1 MIKKRMVLALALCL
15 ALIASLISGCGGT
28 EQNPNAEYTVSFSYN
43 YFTFDEVPAR
53 QTVKYG
59 GKVTKPADPVRE
71 GYEFLGWFTDEDST
85 KEWDFGKDTVTGRL
99 VLYAGWAVDIRGEIV
114 YPDDDKDFS
123 SLTTPGSQ
131 EAAYEYKTFFLPEKD
146 GTRQPYVGDLMPYY
160 EDGVYYFYYLK
171 DGGDSYN
178 HSVYLVT
185 TRDFLT
191 YEEQQEP
198 VLESSRSGGAQ
209 DNWIGTGSVVK
220 VNGTYYFFYT
230 GHNGSSTMEY
240 QEKIMVARSDNL
252 TSFEKVAGWEIVPDP
267 ARATGADGAP
277 SAAAGGEPAPVVVSA
292 LNDLALTRGA
302 LGEMI
307 EVEIT
312 VSGHRIDKL
321 RGDGIVVST
330 ATGST
335 GYALSA
341 GGPIVS
347 PDYAGM
353 VCVPIAPHTIQ
364 ARAFLTSP
372 SDVVELA
379 LDYDRP
385 AHASVQVDGQVIDTH
400 GDIARVLVR
409 RGRAD
414 VLLLDYGPESFYS
427 SVSRVFYGVRRDD
440 R

>member
-1 MIKKRMVLALALCL
+1 MNVLLVVNCSRIEAVQDALMLETWLKRQGYDVAWAPDMRAGDSADAAAPAGVGPGLAAAPTLDAATLETAELVISLGGDGTLLRAARIVGTRGIPILGLSYGHLGFLTAANPADVNILEVVADALAGEMHVSRRATLS
-15 ALIASLISGCGGT
+15 ADIVPVGACG
-28 EQNPNAEYTVSFSYN
+28 PAADVMR
-43 YFTFDEVPAR
+43 VPA
-53 QTVKYG
+53 V
-59 GKVTKPADPVRE
+59 PA
-71 GYEFLGWFTDEDST
+71 
-85 KEWDFGKDTVTGRL
+85 
-99 VLYAGWAVDIRGEIV
+99 A
-114 YPDDDKDFS
+114 
-123 SLTTPGSQ
+123 
-131 EAAYEYKTFFLPEKD
+131 EK
-146 GTRQPYVGDLMPYY
+146 RP
-160 EDGVYYFYYLK
+160 
-171 DGGDSYN
+171 
-178 HSVYLVT
+178 SV
-185 TRDFLT
+185 
-191 YEEQQEP
+191 
-198 VLESSRSGGAQ
+198 A
-209 DNWIGTGSVVK
+209 
-220 VNGTYYFFYT
+220 
-230 GHNGSSTMEY
+230 
-240 QEKIMVARSDNL
+240 
-252 TSFEKVAGWEIVPDP
+252 VAG
-267 ARATGADGAP
+267 
-277 SAAAGGEPAPVVVSA
+277 AAASGAGEPPQPLTVFA

-347 PDYAGM
+347 PDYTGM

-385 AHASVQVDGQVIDTH
+385 THASVQVDGQVLECP
-400 GDIARVLVR
+400 GDIARVVVR
-409 RGRAD
+409 RGPGD

-440 R
+440 